1 MKIRKTLS
9 TSVLIPLEL
18 TGAGS
23 AEDAAIHKN
32 QVILQDLA
40 SRTTALIISNEE
52 TKDLVKLVKFL
63 EESGLLI
70 KGVGETI
77 KNEEK
82 EQKGGC
88 LGMLSGTL
96 GATFIRKSVYSQR
109 QNYSWQK
116 NNQGRPGFLRPPHP
130 LKNFAMR

>member
-1 MKIRKTLS
+1 M
-9 TSVLIPLEL
+9 
-18 TGAGS
+18 
-23 AEDAAIHKN
+23 D
-32 QVILQDLA
+32 QVIFQDLA
-40 SRTTALIISNEE
+40 SRTAALIISNEE

-63 EESGLLI
+63 EKSGLLI

-96 GATFIRKSVYSQR
+96 GATFIRKSVYS
-109 QNYSWQK
+109 
-116 NNQGRPGFLRPPHP
+116 
-130 LKNFAMR
+130 

>member
-40 SRTTALIISNEE
+40 SRTTALIISNGE

-96 GATFIRKSVYSQR
+96 GATFIRKSVYS
-109 QNYSWQK
+109 
-116 NNQGRPGFLRPPHP
+116 
-130 LKNFAMR
+130 